1 MCFSLSAGNHCQVAL
16 NCYEFLH
23 AGQLHQA
30 LGAERISGGHP
41 GVGETSIYPGD
52 FVFGDL
58 DGVVVIPQRL
68 IENVL
73 VEAEK
78 TASKERK
85 MHHSLRRGTSLKEVH
100 KNYGSF

>member
-1 MCFSLSAGNHCQVAL
+1 MPASSIRRWELKEYQVAI
-16 NCYEFLH
+16 
-23 AGQLHQA
+23 
-30 LGAERISGGHP
+30 R
-41 GVGETSIYPGD
+41 VGETSVYPGD

-85 MHHSLRRGTSLKEVH
+85 MRQALKGGIPLKEVH
-100 KNYGSF
+100 KRYGTF